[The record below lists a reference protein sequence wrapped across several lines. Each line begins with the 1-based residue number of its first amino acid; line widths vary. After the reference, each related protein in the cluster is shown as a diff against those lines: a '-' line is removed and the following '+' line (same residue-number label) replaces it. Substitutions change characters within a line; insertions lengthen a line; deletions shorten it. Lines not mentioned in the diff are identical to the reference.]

1 MGMAVVVKREEIPFT
16 YRDYASWPDDERWEL
31 VDGAAYDMCAAP
43 SRRHQ
48 GISVVMS
55 MYFSTFFKGK
65 PCKFYYA
72 PFDVVLP
79 EPDTA
84 DWRDSVNVV
93 QPDLLVVC
101 DPSKLTNQ
109 GCVGAPDLTVEI
121 ISPYT
126 SKKDI
131 REKFD
136 LYERK
141 GVREYWIVFPG
152 ERAVHVFRRTE
163 EGRFDEGQI
172 YDLAGPRPSSE
183 AVSSLFPGLSVPLK
197 ELFQE

>member
-1 MGMAVVVKREEIPFT
+1 MAVIVRKEEIPFT
-16 YRDYASWPDDERWEL
+16 YRDYVSWPDDERWEL
-31 VDGAAYDMCAAP
+31 IDGAAYDMCAAP

-48 GISVVMS
+48 ELSAVITK
-55 MYFSTFFKGK
+55 YFLPYFEGK
-65 PCKFYYA
+65 PCRFYYA

-79 EPDTA
+79 DTDTD

-101 DPSKLTNQ
+101 DQSKLTDQ
-109 GCVGAPDLTVEI
+109 GCLGAPDLTVEI

-141 GVREYWIVFPG
+141 GVREYWVVFPG
-152 ERAVHVFRRTE
+152 ERAVRVFRRTDAD
-163 EGRFDEGQI
+163 RFDEGQV

-183 AVSSLFPGLSVPLK
+183 AVSAIFPGLRIPLA
-197 ELFQE
+197 ELFAD